1 MMANDI
7 NELTESRSEETKA
20 RIFDTTTNLVELHGI
35 DSLTVR
41 KIADESNVSPALII
55 QYFGSKD
62 KLLQQIFELRNIP
75 FIKEM
80 KAKFQSEMQWD
91 VYELFMWISEHLLER
106 DLATPRL
113 TLQVMAYSFRWDEAE
128 EESFLGRLNLMLD
141 LMVSGLMKTAP
152 LLSKEFAQDSI
163 MSFLLCYAQSSRII
177 LQRKM
182 SKEEGMSF
190 LQRHVRIIANGVMA
204 EDEVRQVS

>member
-1 MMANDI
+1 MANDI

>member
-1 MMANDI
+1 
-7 NELTESRSEETKA
+7 
-20 RIFDTTTNLVELHGI
+20 
-35 DSLTVR
+35 
-41 KIADESNVSPALII
+41 
-55 QYFGSKD
+55 
-62 KLLQQIFELRNIP
+62 
-75 FIKEM
+75 
-80 KAKFQSEMQWD
+80 
-91 VYELFMWISEHLLER
+91 
-106 DLATPRL
+106 
-113 TLQVMAYSFRWDEAE
+113 DEAE